1 VTLEPSRAVSAL
13 AVYLAFL
20 VSYEGVAA
28 PGARLLGRCHVVCGL
43 VAEGDDEN
51 QLGATAQNLRK
62 LAKLKERHFSALC
75 AGQLKRLRLRE

>member
-62 LAKLKERHFSALC
+62 LAKLIPVPAPIFAT
-75 AGQLKRLRLRE
+75 